1 MTNLNHIEIFPILC
15 KNCVE
20 LWVGKLIVIGYL
32 ETNILLLPWTNMQN
46 RKWRK
51 MVTWVGKEHRVE
63 VAVQHPVG
71 SCPRMQAVANPAQ
84 GHSDPLDSKNPMQRC
99 IF

>member
-46 RKWRK
+46 RKW
-51 MVTWVGKEHRVE
+51 
-63 VAVQHPVG
+63 
-71 SCPRMQAVANPAQ
+71 
-84 GHSDPLDSKNPMQRC
+84 
-99 IF
+99 